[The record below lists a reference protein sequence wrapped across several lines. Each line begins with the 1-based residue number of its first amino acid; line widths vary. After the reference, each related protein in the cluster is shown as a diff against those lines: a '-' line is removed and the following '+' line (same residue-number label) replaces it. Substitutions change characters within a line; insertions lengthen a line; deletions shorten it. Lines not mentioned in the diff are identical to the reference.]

1 LCVVLLGLAI
11 LPSAALAGTGVT
23 LFNSFA
29 GNIDFVTTGNTL
41 RAGNNASNASAC
53 DLQSGLQGTAVNAG
67 TASGTISGI
76 PAGSSIQAAYLYYVG
91 ASSTVDSTVTFNG
104 TAVTASRTFTD
115 TTVSPWFGG
124 FVDVTG
130 LVSGNGTYSFTGLT
144 VDNAANSVYCTGSQ
158 TEVAGWALVVIFSNP
173 SQAYRVVNV
182 YDGFQVFQN
191 NSITLVPANFKV
203 PSPALSG
210 SKFAV
215 ITWEG
220 DSTLSGN
227 ETLSFNGT
235 TLTDA
240 CNGTNNQ
247 YNSTINTILCTGNAN
262 TDDVFYGV
270 DIDTFSVDGF
280 VSSGQTSATTF
291 YQSGQDAV
299 VLTAQIISI
308 SDAPVSD
315 LTISKVHNGTFA
327 YGANGTYT
335 ITVTNTGPTATSG
348 TTKVTDTL
356 PAGETYVSATGT
368 GWSCSAVGQ
377 AVTCNSTQVVAN
389 GANFNPITLTV
400 AVATSAGTSLVN
412 TATVAV
418 DPADFD
424 NDGTNN
430 SSSDTVSNAA
440 GTLIHP
446 DLSNSTKTVFNP
458 GGGDYNVGDTVQYT
472 ITLNE
477 SAGVDAGNVSV
488 ADDIPANLSGFT
500 TTGVTVTGSSSTV
513 TNSSTNT
520 GGSNG
525 DGLLSISNI
534 TVPANGSVTIVFTAQ
549 VKTGTANCTGIDNT
563 GTITYAAGSP
573 TTLTVTAPTVTVAQ
587 SSCVNPIN
595 GDKAIY
601 PYDNL
606 TITRTAPTAGGGGRT
621 INGNT
626 ITDTWSMAGLPL
638 QEPLQINA
646 GPAKFNLIM
655 ARTGNNSTRT
665 ITATLETSGG
675 ATIGTGTVSFNSA
688 TTTMYTIGFTAT
700 ATLVPAGQFLKL
712 LIKNNS
718 NNTTNRTVVVS
729 QFAAGVGASSVSF
742 PAGTT
747 ANPLVFV
754 KSVNVYNATYPA
766 TTTTTVYT
774 PGNTV
779 FVCAVVND
787 PFGSTDIGSAMIT
800 ITDSNGTVLVSA
812 AAMTENPPATP
823 GKTNCDGTADKDVT
837 NTFTLGNSYEFAYTV
852 PPPGSAATGFWT
864 ATVTGNEGTE
874 GAVSH
879 TANTAFDVDVPSLL
893 IAKSVAVATDPI
905 EGTTRSKAIPGATVS
920 YTIQVQN
927 NGRGPVDSGSLV
939 ISDPVPTNT
948 ALSLPA
954 KPPFTFTDGATSSG
968 LSIVSGTDTGN
979 ITYSNNGGTS
989 YVYTPACTRPC
1000 TDSAITNFKITF
1012 NGSMNG
1018 KTGGTAP
1025 SFTITY
1031 NVVIQ

>member
-1 LCVVLLGLAI
+1 
-11 LPSAALAGTGVT
+11 
-23 LFNSFA
+23 
-29 GNIDFVTTGNTL
+29 
-41 RAGNNASNASAC
+41 
-53 DLQSGLQGTAVNAG
+53 
-67 TASGTISGI
+67 
-76 PAGSSIQAAYLYYVG
+76 
-91 ASSTVDSTVTFNG
+91 
-104 TAVTASRTFTD
+104 
-115 TTVSPWFGG
+115 
-124 FVDVTG
+124 
-130 LVSGNGTYSFTGLT
+130 
-144 VDNAANSVYCTGSQ
+144 
-158 TEVAGWALVVIFSNP
+158 
-173 SQAYRVVNV
+173 
-182 YDGFQVFQN
+182 
-191 NSITLVPANFKV
+191 
-203 PSPALSG
+203 
-210 SKFAV
+210 
-215 ITWEG
+215 
-220 DSTLSGN
+220 
-227 ETLSFNGT
+227 
-235 TLTDA
+235 
-240 CNGTNNQ
+240 
-247 YNSTINTILCTGNAN
+247 
-262 TDDVFYGV
+262 
-270 DIDTFSVDGF
+270 
-280 VSSGQTSATTF
+280 
-291 YQSGQDAV
+291 
-299 VLTAQIISI
+299 
-308 SDAPVSD
+308 
-315 LTISKVHNGTFA
+315 
-327 YGANGTYT
+327 
-335 ITVTNTGPTATSG
+335 
-348 TTKVTDTL
+348 
-356 PAGETYVSATGT
+356 
-368 GWSCSAVGQ
+368 
-377 AVTCNSTQVVAN
+377 
-389 GANFNPITLTV
+389 
-400 AVATSAGTSLVN
+400 
-412 TATVAV
+412 
-418 DPADFD
+418 
-424 NDGTNN
+424 
-430 SSSDTVSNAA
+430 
-440 GTLIHP
+440 
-446 DLSNSTKTVFNP
+446 
-458 GGGDYNVGDTVQYT
+458 
-472 ITLNE
+472 
-477 SAGVDAGNVSV
+477 
-488 ADDIPANLSGFT
+488 
-500 TTGVTVTGSSSTV
+500 
-513 TNSSTNT
+513 
-520 GGSNG
+520 
-525 DGLLSISNI
+525 
-534 TVPANGSVTIVFTAQ
+534 
-549 VKTGTANCTGIDNT
+549 
-563 GTITYAAGSP
+563 
-573 TTLTVTAPTVTVAQ
+573 TVTAPTVTVAQ